1 MFQSK
6 VLEWLTGSELCTCCL
21 QETHITSKDT
31 DKLRVREW
39 KKVFYANGK
48 KKKAE
53 VATLASDKMNFK
65 TKTVKRDKV
74 RHDIMIKWINPT
86 KK

>member
-1 MFQSK
+1 M
-6 VLEWLTGSELCTCCL
+6 
-21 QETHITSKDT
+21 
-31 DKLRVREW
+31 
-39 KKVFYANGK
+39 VFYANGK
-48 KKKAE
+48 RKKAE

-74 RHDIMIKWINPT
+74 GHDIMIKWINPT

>member
-1 MFQSK
+1 M
-6 VLEWLTGSELCTCCL
+6 
-21 QETHITSKDT
+21 
-31 DKLRVREW
+31 REG

-48 KKKAE
+48 RKKAE

-74 RHDIMIKWINPT
+74 GHDIMIKWINPT